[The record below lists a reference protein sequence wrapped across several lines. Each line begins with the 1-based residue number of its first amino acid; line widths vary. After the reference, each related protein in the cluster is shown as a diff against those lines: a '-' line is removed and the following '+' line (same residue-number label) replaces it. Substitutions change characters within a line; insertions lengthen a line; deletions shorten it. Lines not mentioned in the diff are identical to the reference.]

1 MHLSATSDSA
11 CLPHIE
17 PSVLGKVGAQGQ
29 AWIYVEHMLLA
40 IDGEHE
46 ELVVNQLGA
55 ECCSVQH
62 VGHHAMPSCVH
73 CVKLT

>member
-17 PSVLGKVGAQGQ
+17 PGVLGKVGAQGQ
-29 AWIYVEHMLLA
+29 ARIYVEHMLLA
-40 IDGEHE
+40 IDCEHE

-55 ECCSVQH
+55 ECCSV
-62 VGHHAMPSCVH
+62 
-73 CVKLT
+73 